1 MSDGACSPRE
11 VNSRLW
17 LRYSH
22 VSPNCWNEIS
32 YVPVF
37 RARTTKLHLS
47 HPAPL
52 PGLVAVRAA
61 RVTPGSVC
69 SAMSALPGSPL
80 YLMGLTNL
88 SGLPPTMS
96 TSLNWSRSNVGGP
109 PG

>member
-11 VNSRLW
+11 ANSRLW

-47 HPAPL
+47 QPAPL

-69 SAMSALPGSPL
+69 SAMSALPGSPGVL
-80 YLMGLTNL
+80 DGLDQFERL
-88 SGLPPTMS
+88 AADD
-96 TSLNWSRSNVGGP
+96 VDVA
-109 PG
+109 

>member
-37 RARTTKLHLS
+37 LARTTKLHLS

-69 SAMSALPGSPL
+69 SAMSALPGSPV

-88 SGLPPTMS
+88 SGFSPAEVAGLD
-96 TSLNWSRSNVGGP
+96 WSESHGG
-109 PG
+109 GAA